1 MLLTLR
7 RSSLQEIAPL
17 SYGYLGGQFLS
28 NYFNPFA
35 DALNTAA
42 LEIVSAQQP
51 APDRPALQRSKST
64 LTTIFRKQPNYPY
77 KLVESRN
84 VGMTAIM
91 LFALKPDA
99 IRNVEVGECA
109 FGIANMGNK
118 GAIALRVK
126 YSGDESESQG
136 PGEAQHGQ
144 ERIAEVTFVA
154 THLAAMEY
162 NLRRRNAN
170 WARYDGSPSTHTSTH
185 APSRADFDYSICSSC
200 LFEDP
205 LKTLPKEYHM
215 LNPGVKNTVEAS
227 TSSSST
233 ASNKKQTDGGEDIP
247 PETEEEANALL
258 ERLIDESNMPG
269 HLTEHLHDISIFK
282 RGSHLFV
289 AGDLNYRISTTTP
302 PATAEFPTLKTWQE
316 FLYRDQLTQER
327 NARRTLHG
335 LQEAP
340 IGFPPTYKI
349 KHISPEK
356 IDQAVNKVEYQTAK
370 TLGEEDNFAPWEWAP
385 HRWPG
390 WCDRIL
396 FLDTPAWVQRQYNTS
411 NDGSSSSKPVP
422 KVEVVNYA
430 SLPSMI
436 TSDHAPV
443 YLRATVPLLP
453 PGELEATPA
462 DEDVNDPRAKLP
474 IPIDT
479 GAFAR
484 RATARRREVFT
495 GMTALFFSTK
505 EGAIVVAVIT
515 VVGLWSY
522 WLLQNQGLF

>member
-1 MLLTLR
+1 M
-7 RSSLQEIAPL
+7 
-17 SYGYLGGQFLS
+17 
-28 NYFNPFA
+28 
-35 DALNTAA
+35 AA
-42 LEIVSAQQP
+42 LDIVSSQQQQTTSG
-51 APDRPALQRSKST
+51 RPVLGRSKST
-64 LTTIFRKQPNYPY
+64 LATIFRKQPNYPY

-99 IRNVEVGECA
+99 IRQVEVAECA

-126 YSGDESESQG
+126 YSGDKSEDQDQG
-136 PGEAQHGQ
+136 EQHGQ
-144 ERIAEVTFVA
+144 NPTAEVTFVA

-170 WARYDGSPSTHTSTH
+170 WARYDEPLSIDICAH
-185 APSRADFDYSICSSC
+185 AIRRADYEYSICSSC

-205 LKTLPKEYHM
+205 LKTLPEEYHM
-215 LNPGVKNTVEAS
+215 LTPGVKNTVEAS

-233 ASNKKQTDGGEDIP
+233 SSNRKQTDGGEDIP
-247 PETEEEANALL
+247 PESEEEAAALL
-258 ERLIDESNMPG
+258 ERLIDEANMPK
-269 HLTEHLHDISIFK
+269 HLTDHLHDISIFK

-289 AGDLNYRISTTTP
+289 AGDLNYRISTSTP
-302 PATAEFPTLKTWQE
+302 TAMAEFPTLQTWQQ
-316 FLYRDQLTQER
+316 FLPRDQLTQER

-335 LQEAP
+335 LQEPP
-340 IGFPPTYKI
+340 IDFPPTYKI
-349 KHISPEK
+349 KHLSASKLDDAINEE
-356 IDQAVNKVEYQTAK
+356 EYRVAA
-370 TLGEEDNFAPWEWAP
+370 TLGKADIVTPWKWAS

-396 FLDTPAWVQRQYNTS
+396 FLDTPAWVQRQHNIS
-411 NDGSSSSKPVP
+411 EDGSSSSKPVP
-422 KVEVVNYA
+422 KVVVVNYA
-430 SLPSMI
+430 SLPPMI

-443 YLRATVPLLP
+443 YMRAMVPLLP
-453 PGELEATPA
+453 PEELEAFPA
-462 DEDVNDPRAKLP
+462 VEDVDDPRAKLP

-484 RATARRREVFT
+484 RATARRREVYT

-505 EGAIVVAVIT
+505 EGAIVIAAIT

-522 WLLQNQGLF
+522 WLLQNQGVS